1 LLVVG
6 DKEMEANEI
15 AIRTRSGEDLGKM
28 SVDDFIT
35 KLDEEVKNRL

>member
-35 KLDEEVKNRL
+35 KLEEEVKIRL